1 MGAGTQAF
9 DACKNTDAKDG
20 FVDASLYRVST
31 AYAAFTMLRILIKV
45 VTATA
50 IVTLVLMSA
59 GDHLREMIPERHH
72 QAVWLTGVML
82 FCFCVLVAAIVRR
95 SSPVNQ
101 RRLENMLLTGV
112 VFGALLF
119 LLFISEMKCS
129 MRPSARGSTF
139 SCRYTGEL

>member
-1 MGAGTQAF
+1 MSVGGLHFPVVDDVRARRAGAGPR
-9 DACKNTDAKDG
+9 KEG
-20 FVDASLYRVST
+20 SLRH
-31 AYAAFTMLRILIKV
+31 TMLRILIKV

-72 QAVWLTGVML
+72 QAAWLTGVML
-82 FCFCVLVAAIVRR
+82 FCFCVLVAAIVQR

-101 RRLENMLLTGV
+101 RRLENMLLTGAV
-112 VFGALLF
+112 IGALLF
-119 LLFISEMKCS
+119 LLFISEMECS
-129 MRPSARGSTF
+129 MKPSARGSTL